1 MTSTES
7 KVYSKMTDEFIY
19 SIRNIFCESQESL
32 FYYTKT
38 NAVYIGPYQRGYKW
52 MSEKQ
57 CDQVPQLLN
66 DIQNASETS
75 GHEYY
80 LQYITESVYKK
91 KGTD

>member
-1 MTSTES
+1 
-7 KVYSKMTDEFIY
+7 MTDEFIY